1 LPYIVLSRDW
11 HNSCTGSFRSRAI
24 SDPDL
29 SAGETQLARLRI
41 IVADDNPAFLRE
53 LISLLTAEFEVV
65 ATAADGKSA
74 LDLIRRYKPDLVV
87 LDLAMPILNGIEL
100 TRELAKHSP
109 SVVICSVETDPEIV
123 EAARQVGA
131 LGYVFKVRVKR
142 DLILAVKSAV
152 QGRPFVSPS

>member
-1 LPYIVLSRDW
+1 
-11 HNSCTGSFRSRAI
+11 
-24 SDPDL
+24 
-29 SAGETQLARLRI
+29 LARLRI

-100 TRELAKHSP
+100 TRVLAKHSP

-123 EAARQVGA
+123 EGARQVGA
-131 LGYVFKVRVKR
+131 LGYVFKVRVKK

-152 QGRPFVSPS
+152 QGRPFVSPSQIQ

>member
-1 LPYIVLSRDW
+1 
-11 HNSCTGSFRSRAI
+11 
-24 SDPDL
+24 
-29 SAGETQLARLRI
+29 LARLRI

-100 TRELAKHSP
+100 TRVLAKHSP

-131 LGYVFKVRVKR
+131 LGYVFKVRVKK

-152 QGRPFVSPS
+152 QGRPFVSPSQIQ

>member
-1 LPYIVLSRDW
+1 M
-11 HNSCTGSFRSRAI
+11 
-24 SDPDL
+24 
-29 SAGETQLARLRI
+29 ARLRI

-131 LGYVFKVRVKR
+131 LGYVFKVRVKK

>member
-1 LPYIVLSRDW
+1 M
-11 HNSCTGSFRSRAI
+11 
-24 SDPDL
+24 
-29 SAGETQLARLRI
+29 ARLRI

-53 LISLLTAEFEVV
+53 LISLLTAQFEVV

>member
-1 LPYIVLSRDW
+1 M
-11 HNSCTGSFRSRAI
+11 
-24 SDPDL
+24 
-29 SAGETQLARLRI
+29 ARLRI

>member
-1 LPYIVLSRDW
+1 
-11 HNSCTGSFRSRAI
+11 
-24 SDPDL
+24 
-29 SAGETQLARLRI
+29 LARLRI

-53 LISLLTAEFEVV
+53 LISLLTVEFEVV

-74 LDLIRRYKPDLVV
+74 LDLIRRYKPDLLV